1 MRGVKCLHEGGAVV
15 DELARVGAEDVHA
28 DDAMR
33 PGSLDDKLERA
44 SDRLGARLAR
54 RVAVHVATDGVGVSR
69 HA

>member
-1 MRGVKCLHEGGAVV
+1 M

-33 PGSLDDKLERA
+33 PGSLDDELERA

-54 RVAVHVATDGVGVSR
+54 RVAVHVAADRIGVSC